1 MSPQGNTFLASRTIT
16 LLTFLT
22 IFFILTF
29 FNKKLLT
36 LAIKLS
42 ILCAHMPIIKS
53 AIKRAKQNSVRQKRL
68 QPYKSHMKTMM
79 KKFVTFVEEKD
90 EKKAIA
96 LMPSVYK
103 SIDTAAKKKII
114 NPKTA
119 ARRKSKMA
127 RMLSK
132 PDTAKK
138 KTTAKKETKADAAK

>member
-1 MSPQGNTFLASRTIT
+1 
-16 LLTFLT
+16 
-22 IFFILTF
+22 
-29 FNKKLLT
+29 
-36 LAIKLS
+36 
-42 ILCAHMPIIKS
+42 MPLIKS
-53 AIKRAKQNSVRQKRL
+53 AIKRAKQNDVRRKRL

-79 KKFVTFVEEKD
+79 KKFVTFVEAKD

-132 PDTAKK
+132 PETAKK
-138 KTTAKKETKADAAK
+138 KPAAKKEVKTKVDAAK